1 MRPLQRTSPEVEVR
15 LQLLWALCQAQNG
28 LCQDQDLLHQ
38 AATVQEEV
46 SRQCELLRQELLH
59 VEAELQAVR
68 HPTGP
73 PSPRSREDDSE
84 DDPEL
89 RQARQDHDELER
101 ALHQAELR
109 LREVQMQPEQDGD
122 SADHPEDTGFTAPE
136 QENAEAIVAEI
147 RSRRRSEQD
156 AAEAQRLRHD
166 ELLQKLQLL
175 EARGRDDRWALREEL
190 TEACVHAE
198 VLHSEISAERKA
210 REATLERLREEEV
223 YLVGQVSEVQEEADH
238 VSRSSYWSVH
248 SESICSDWSEVARA
262 RAALE
267 PFDISTPRGQASL
280 TPSSTQSESPGRAS
294 LLSELRGSRRERTRA
309 SLAGYRPLQ
318 QGEASADPGNP
329 EQVSTAPGQS
339 KARPRG
345 ERRRSS
351 LAAFRSVNRLGQAK
365 AGNLQASAAPGSA
378 QRLSVIGEEEICA
391 TAARKELHGTLQET
405 PPEPGKQRE
414 TSVLKES
421 RSPSLA
427 QSRGSEDVTAASC
440 RGVLEWTLCQQ
451 DGVAARS
458 AERSSPQWAGPSL
471 FQVEQLATGRKVFRL
486 SQRLASPVSEELSI
500 PLLAIAAV
508 REDKEDPLGL
518 VFVVRYKAQSE
529 LMQLASEFRFTFE
542 LRCDE
547 RKPFLLGLLAL
558 PGLAWKLRLS
568 GTDAPM
574 RFRVLG
580 GCLVHMLTRFSIV
593 LFDTPTADEEEQW
606 RPHFSTVKSVETAR
620 VGKQPALQAAENWYY
635 KAEDFGEPK
644 VGAWGGSCRC
654 PNGEVYQV
662 GDNFDGCESL
672 ACVGGEEGECE
683 DVDRE
688 ERRGMK
694 VRCDTPPP
702 PPPSTPP
709 PGQHSREATRFLSWN
724 VYYANDLLG
733 RAGEVAEAILEV
745 DPEIVSLQELWNEW
759 DEILAELNQR
769 SSGEIWEF
777 ARGGGAESKW
787 DGDIVFRRDLW
798 MLEDSGMHAFEDR
811 GISWAVLHRRRDKTG
826 VVVLG
831 THPWCCTNDEPIL
844 RTVQNDILEVI
855 QEQRARYPQYPVAVL
870 GDMNANFFAG
880 SQFLMREGT
889 RRARGRDW
897 SILPYTFKD
906 SYNINDND
914 PDASTGFGVKIDF
927 VYFEK
932 TPLPMGQVVDSKI
945 WRGCDKAGSDHC
957 AVSGDIIL
965 TPRGTTGVPS
975 TTTAGG
981 PTSQTSTTT
990 TTTRLSTQLSCAD
1003 FGTWPDIDE
1012 VTCGNCTALV
1022 LADPYGGRCQTFCSS
1037 FGHVCVAAAEEV
1049 SEGCEVQEQKS
1060 CDEQISGT
1068 SDMLCTCVLPT
1079 EPAWRSLGGP
1089 SNRVCRGANSKDN
1102 SAKYY
1107 QVVSA
1112 DTLED
1117 CQSLCSFTAGCK
1129 GVEYS
1134 ARGKRCEVWTRPEGI
1149 GATAASTG
1157 FVCLEKAAAD
1167 AKPLPLSFRP
1177 VDGGE
1182 GRACRG
1188 ADGRNQPEFYRVRKA
1203 STLELCQGLCALTE
1217 DCMGIEWSGPRPLP
1231 SIVRNT
1237 RACLCLC
1244 GKQCLQIL
1252 TSLRMSLC
1260 GATSAAVTL
1269 THCSSSV
1276 FGTSHGDL
1284 SSWLGREFTGET
1296 PEGWVSG
1303 RIHRGVTLPPCP

>member
-1 MRPLQRTSPEVEVR
+1 MLSAIALLLASGLTQVATEDNCTSKGQDRPWL
-15 LQLLWALCQAQNG
+15 
-28 LCQDQDLLHQ
+28 
-38 AATVQEEV
+38 
-46 SRQCELLRQELLH
+46 
-59 VEAELQAVR
+59 
-68 HPTGP
+68 
-73 PSPRSREDDSE
+73 
-84 DDPEL
+84 
-89 RQARQDHDELER
+89 
-101 ALHQAELR
+101 
-109 LREVQMQPEQDGD
+109 
-122 SADHPEDTGFTAPE
+122 
-136 QENAEAIVAEI
+136 
-147 RSRRRSEQD
+147 
-156 AAEAQRLRHD
+156 
-166 ELLQKLQLL
+166 LLQH
-175 EARGRDDRWALREEL
+175 R
-190 TEACVHAE
+190 
-198 VLHSEISAERKA
+198 
-210 REATLERLREEEV
+210 
-223 YLVGQVSEVQEEADH
+223 
-238 VSRSSYWSVH
+238 
-248 SESICSDWSEVARA
+248 
-262 RAALE
+262 
-267 PFDISTPRGQASL
+267 
-280 TPSSTQSESPGRAS
+280 
-294 LLSELRGSRRERTRA
+294 
-309 SLAGYRPLQ
+309 
-318 QGEASADPGNP
+318 
-329 EQVSTAPGQS
+329 
-339 KARPRG
+339 
-345 ERRRSS
+345 
-351 LAAFRSVNRLGQAK
+351 
-365 AGNLQASAAPGSA
+365 
-378 QRLSVIGEEEICA
+378 
-391 TAARKELHGTLQET
+391 
-405 PPEPGKQRE
+405 
-414 TSVLKES
+414 
-421 RSPSLA
+421 
-427 QSRGSEDVTAASC
+427 
-440 RGVLEWTLCQQ
+440 
-451 DGVAARS
+451 
-458 AERSSPQWAGPSL
+458 
-471 FQVEQLATGRKVFRL
+471 
-486 SQRLASPVSEELSI
+486 
-500 PLLAIAAV
+500 
-508 REDKEDPLGL
+508 
-518 VFVVRYKAQSE
+518 
-529 LMQLASEFRFTFE
+529 
-542 LRCDE
+542 
-547 RKPFLLGLLAL
+547 
-558 PGLAWKLRLS
+558 
-568 GTDAPM
+568 
-574 RFRVLG
+574 
-580 GCLVHMLTRFSIV
+580 
-593 LFDTPTADEEEQW
+593 
-606 RPHFSTVKSVETAR
+606 AR
-620 VGKQPALQAAENWYY
+620 VGKQPALQAAQNWYY
-635 KAEDFGEPK
+635 KAEDFGEAK

-709 PGQHSREATRFLSWN
+709 PGQYSREATRFLSWN

-733 RAGEVAEAILEV
+733 RAGQVAEAILEV

-759 DEILAELNQR
+759 DEILAELNQK
-769 SSGEIWEF
+769 SSGDIWEF
-777 ARGGGAESKW
+777 ARGGDTESKW

-811 GISWAVLHRRRDKTG
+811 GISWAVLQRRRDKTG

-844 RTVQNDILEVI
+844 RTVQDDIMEVI
-855 QEQRARYPQYPVAVL
+855 QEQRARYAQYPVAVL

-906 SYNINDND
+906 SYNINNND

-981 PTSQTSTTT
+981 QTSTTI

-1022 LADPYGGRCQTFCSS
+1022 LTDPHGGRCQTFCSS

-1049 SEGCEVQEQKS
+1049 GEGCEVQEQKS

-1079 EPAWRSLGGP
+1079 EPAWHPLGGS

-1117 CQSLCSFTAGCK
+1117 CQTLCSFTAGCK

-1167 AKPLPLSFRP
+1167 AKPMPLSFRP

-1188 ADGRNQPEFYRVRKA
+1188 AGGRNQPEFYRVRKA

-1217 DCMGIEWSGPRPLP
+1217 DCMGIEWSLNRCELWLSPIEASQP
-1231 SIVRNT
+1231 VR
-1237 RACLCLC
+1237 
-1244 GKQCLQIL
+1244 GFQCH
-1252 TSLRMSLC
+1252 
-1260 GATSAAVTL
+1260 SAA
-1269 THCSSSV
+1269 
-1276 FGTSHGDL
+1276 
-1284 SSWLGREFTGET
+1284 
-1296 PEGWVSG
+1296 G
-1303 RIHRGVTLPPCP
+1303 RIMTA